1 MSDEFDY
8 VLFPRAVW
16 EESFA
21 GQFRLSP
28 SRLWRT
34 SSLFLLF
41 YSRRTVSESGMDVTK
56 KRQQIEMKIQKG
68 ESNKREIKLIYFV
81 CDVRRALQLAGE

>member
-1 MSDEFDY
+1 

-21 GQFRLSP
+21 GQFPLSP
-28 SRLWRT
+28 SRSWR
-34 SSLFLLF
+34 SLCLLQEGLFLLF

-56 KRQQIEMKIQKG
+56 KRQQIEMKIQNG